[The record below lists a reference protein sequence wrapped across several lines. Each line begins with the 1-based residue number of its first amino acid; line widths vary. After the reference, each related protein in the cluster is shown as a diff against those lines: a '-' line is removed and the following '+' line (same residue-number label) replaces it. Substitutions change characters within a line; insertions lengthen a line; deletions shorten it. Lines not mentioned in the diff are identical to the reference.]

1 MMESQG
7 KSLSSATQAERGIAS
22 SAGIVAA
29 GTFISRILG
38 FVRDMVL
45 ASFFGASPAA
55 DAFYVAFRVPNLLR
69 ELFAEGSMS
78 AAFIPVFTEYL
89 TQRTKPEA
97 KELGRAA
104 FTILFLI
111 LSIVVSL
118 GILFSP
124 QIVSVIAP
132 GFLRNPGQFQLTTEL
147 TRIMFPFLLFIS
159 LAALAMGVLNSTR
172 HFAPPAFSSGIFN
185 IVSILL
191 LLGFTPL
198 FPEPVYAAAFGVAL
212 GGLAQFL
219 VQLPALYKEGF
230 AFSFKRP
237 IRPLHPGVVQMG
249 KLLLPTTLGLSVM
262 QINILVNTL
271 LASYLPTGSV
281 SYLYYG
287 LRLIHFPLGIFAVAL
302 ATALLPTLSTHAS
315 KGDYE
320 ALRKSFSFG
329 LRLVFFI
336 MFPAM
341 LGLILFRVPIVH
353 LLFEHGTFDRLATL
367 GTADA
372 VLFYSL
378 GLWAFAGVRI
388 IVPVFYSLQDT
399 KTPVKIGMIAV
410 GINLLLNVLF
420 IFPMKHRGLA
430 LATSLSA
437 MFNFSFLFWILRC
450 RIGRLDGKRIFL
462 SHLKVILAS
471 LGMVPVSIWLNGQGL
486 WASQGA
492 WPVKSLLLSAAILI
506 SALTYFSIQALLKGE
521 ELRFLSDLIKDRF
534 QRSSKSSRL

>member
-1 MMESQG
+1 MVESQG
-7 KSLSSATQAERGIAS
+7 KSLPGSAQTERGIAS

-29 GTFISRILG
+29 GTFVSRILG

-45 ASFFGASPAA
+45 AKFFGASPAA
-55 DAFYVAFRVPNLLR
+55 DAFYVAFRIPNLLR

-89 TQRTKPEA
+89 TKKTKPEA

-104 FTILFLI
+104 FTVLFLI
-111 LSIVVSL
+111 LSMVVSI

-124 QIVSVIAP
+124 QIVAVIAP
-132 GFLRNPGQFQLTTEL
+132 GFLRDPHQFQLTTEL

-185 IVSILL
+185 VVSILL

-198 FPEPVYAAAFGVAL
+198 FPEPVYAAATGVAL

-219 VQLPALYKEGF
+219 IQLPALYQEGF
-230 AFSFKRP
+230 PLSFRRP

-302 ATALLPTLSTHAS
+302 ATALLPTLSTHAA
-315 KGDYE
+315 KGDHP
-320 ALRKSFSFG
+320 ALRRSFSFG

-341 LGLILFRVPIVH
+341 LGLILFRIPIVH
-353 LLFEHGTFDRLATL
+353 LLFEHGAFDHLATL

-388 IVPVFYSLQDT
+388 VVPVFYSLQDT
-399 KTPVKIGMIAV
+399 KTPVKIGILSV
-410 GINLLLNVLF
+410 VINLLLNLLL
-420 IFPMKHRGLA
+420 ILPMKHRGLA

-437 MFNFSFLFWILRC
+437 MFNFSFLFWILRR
-450 RIGRLDGKRIFL
+450 RIGRVDGKRILL
-462 SHLKVILAS
+462 SHFKVVLAS
-471 LGMVPVSIWLNGQGL
+471 LSMIPFSIWVNGQNL
-486 WASQGA
+486 WASPGA
-492 WPVKSLLLSAAILI
+492 WPMKSLLLAAALFSSAFSYFLI
-506 SALTYFSIQALLKGE
+506 NALLKGE
-521 ELRFLSDLIKDRF
+521 EVYFLADMIKDRL
-534 QRSSKSSRL
+534 RKTPRAPSK

>member
-1 MMESQG
+1 MESQG
-7 KSLSSATQAERGIAS
+7 KSLSGAAQTERGIAG

-29 GTFISRILG
+29 GTFLSRILG

-45 ASFFGASPAA
+45 AKFFGASPAA
-55 DAFYVAFRVPNLLR
+55 DAFYVAFRIPNLLR

-89 TQRTKPEA
+89 TTKTKAEA

-104 FTILFLI
+104 FSILFLI

-124 QIVSVIAP
+124 QIVRVIAP
-132 GFLRNPGQFQLTTEL
+132 GFLREPGQFQLTIEL
-147 TRIMFPFLLFIS
+147 TRLMFPFLLFIS

-185 IVSILL
+185 VVSILL

-198 FPEPVYAAAFGVAL
+198 FPEPVYAAAIGVAL

-219 VQLPALYKEGF
+219 IQMPALYQEGF
-230 AFSFKRP
+230 AFSFRRP
-237 IRPLHPGVVQMG
+237 IWPFHPGVVQMG

-271 LASYLPTGSV
+271 LASYLPIGSV

-302 ATALLPTLSTHAS
+302 ATALLPTLSAHAS
-315 KGDYE
+315 KGDTE
-320 ALRKSFSFG
+320 ALRRSFSFG

-353 LLFEHGTFDRLATL
+353 LLFEHGAFDHFATL
-367 GTADA
+367 GTAEA
-372 VLFYSL
+372 VLYYSL

-399 KTPVKIGMIAV
+399 KTPVKIGIFAV
-410 GINLLLNVLF
+410 AINLLLNLLL
-420 IFPMKHRGLA
+420 IIPMKHSGLA

-437 MFNFSFLFWILRC
+437 MFNFSFLFLILRR
-450 RIGRLDGKRIFL
+450 RIGRVDGKRIVF
-462 SHLKVILAS
+462 SHFKVVLAS
-471 LGMVPVSIWLNGQGL
+471 LSMIPASIWLNSHRL
-486 WASQGA
+486 WSLPGA
-492 WPVKSLLLSAAILI
+492 WAMKSFLLAMAILV
-506 SALTYFSIQALLKGE
+506 SVFAYFLIQALLRGE
-521 ELRFLSDLIKDRF
+521 EFYFLTGMIKDRIRRTAKRAF
-534 QRSSKSSRL
+534 